1 MASKLSLTL
10 RLSIYFSR
18 DHSTLPAEIRTHS
31 EVPGP
36 CSLQVH
42 KDLFAIK
49 RQTPLIALFPDAFQ
63 LDYGAYLTRAQ
74 IQLLEIYWMV
84 FRCFE
89 KFARVKPCNVQLGAQ
104 ANRTV
109 FFGGLQARVVH
120 SSRILLAHALEKPA
134 ADNGLHRPLIHLL
147 Q

>member
-63 LDYGAYLTRAQ
+63 LDYGAYLARAQ
-74 IQLLEIYWMV
+74 IQLFEIN
-84 FRCFE
+84 C
-89 KFARVKPCNVQLGAQ
+89 
-104 ANRTV
+104 RTGRSTSRTPDPEQTRPPGPDYCVSSLFFWCLFNLYVVGLV
-109 FFGGLQARVVH
+109 FFFTRVMKNGEDARFFPFY
-120 SSRILLAHALEKPA
+120 EE
-134 ADNGLHRPLIHLL
+134 
-147 Q
+147 

>member
-89 KFARVKPCNVQLGAQ
+89 KLARVKPCRIQLCAQ
-104 ANRTV
+104 ANRIV
-109 FFGGLQARVVH
+109 FSEVCKHEWYVRAT
-120 SSRILLAHALEKPA
+120 SSLLMFSK
-134 ADNGLHRPLIHLL
+134 RPLVQKSRTAH
-147 Q
+147 

>member
-74 IQLLEIYWMV
+74 VQLLEINGV
-84 FRCFE
+84 VVRRLE
-89 KFARVKPCNVQLGAQ
+89 ELARVHPCGIHLRPQ
-104 ANRTV
+104 ADGIV
-109 FFGGLQARVVH
+109 LFGGLQT
-120 SSRILLAHALEKPA
+120 
-134 ADNGLHRPLIHLL
+134 
-147 Q
+147 

>member
-31 EVPGP
+31 EVPGR

-89 KFARVKPCNVQLGAQ
+89 KFARVKPCSVQFCAQ

-109 FFGGLQARVVH
+109 FSEVCKHEWYVRATSSLLMFSKMPLSPTARITH
-120 SSRILLAHALEKPA
+120 
-134 ADNGLHRPLIHLL
+134 
-147 Q
+147 

>member
-1 MASKLSLTL
+1 MTWKPGVCIMASKLSLTL

-18 DHSTLPAEIRTHS
+18 DHSTLPAEIGTHS
-31 EVPGP
+31 EVPGR

-74 IQLLEIYWMV
+74 IQLLEIYRMV

-89 KFARVKPCNVQLGAQ
+89 KFARVKPCSIQFLCASESYCIFRRSASMSG
-104 ANRTV
+104 T
-109 FFGGLQARVVH
+109 FEPH
-120 SSRILLAHALEKPA
+120 PPCSCSRK
-134 ADNGLHRPLIHLL
+134 DR
-147 Q
+147 